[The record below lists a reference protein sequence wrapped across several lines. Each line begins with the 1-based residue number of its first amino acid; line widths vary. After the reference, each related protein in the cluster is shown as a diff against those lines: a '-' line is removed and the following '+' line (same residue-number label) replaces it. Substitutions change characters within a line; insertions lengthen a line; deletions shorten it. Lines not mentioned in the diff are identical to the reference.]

1 MKHSKLFLLI
11 AAAALITACGNKNS
25 GKNEL
30 KKNPPVPVEVL
41 IAANENFPARIEVN
55 GDILPE
61 EMVELHPEISGR
73 VTHLN
78 FPDGAMVK
86 QGTILA
92 KINDAE
98 LQAQLQQQK
107 VQLELAQKTELR
119 LRKLL
124 AVNGVDQATY
134 DAALSQ
140 VNLFEA
146 NINVISA
153 QIDKTIIK
161 APFNGKLGLRLIS
174 EGAYVTP
181 NTLIGTLQQTGK
193 LKIDFNVPETY
204 TAMLAVGKT
213 IYLKVE
219 SSDELISATISAME
233 PQVNAASRSMKV
245 RAKSD
250 DAKLIPGGFVKVYL
264 DNNIKGIVVPTSAII
279 PDAQS
284 NQLIIIK
291 KGKPVF
297 KNVETGVRTADVVE
311 ITKGIQS
318 GDSVVVSGILF
329 VRPNSMLKVKSA
341 KTIKEMLQKSDA
353 AKK

>member
-1 MKHSKLFLLI
+1 MKYTHILLAI
-11 AAAALITACGNKNS
+11 SVALVFSACGNKNS
-25 GKNEL
+25 GKNEI

-41 IAANENFPARIEVN
+41 IAGNEDFPARIEVN

-73 VTHLN
+73 VTRLN
-78 FPDGAMVK
+78 FPDGALVK

-107 VQLELAQKTELR
+107 VQLELAQKTEQR

-140 VNLFEA
+140 VNLYEA

-153 QIDKTIIK
+153 QIEKTIIK

-181 NTLIGTLQQTGK
+181 NTLVGTLQQTSK
-193 LKIDFNVPETY
+193 LKIDFNVPESY
-204 TAMLAVGKT
+204 AEMLSIGKT
-213 IYLKVE
+213 IFMKTGNN
-219 SSDELISATISAME
+219 DELIPATITAME
-233 PQVNAASRSMKV
+233 PLVNAASRSMKV
-245 RAKSD
+245 RAKTD
-250 DAKLIPGGFVKVYL
+250 NLKLVPGGFVKVYL

-291 KGKPVF
+291 NGKPLF

-311 ITKGIQS
+311 ITKGIQA
-318 GDSVVVSGILF
+318 GDSVIVSGILF
-329 VRPNSMLKVKSA
+329 VRPNSVLKIKSA
-341 KTIKEMLQKSDA
+341 KTINKLLKKSDVV
-353 AKK
+353 KK

>member
-1 MKHSKLFLLI
+1 MKYVKICLLI
-11 AAAALITACGNKNS
+11 ITATLISACGNKNS
-25 GKNEL
+25 GKNEI

-41 IAANENFPARIEVN
+41 IAANEDFPARIEVN

-61 EMVELHPEISGR
+61 EMVDLHPEISGR
-73 VTHLN
+73 VTYLN
-78 FPDGAMVK
+78 FPEGANVK
-86 QGTILA
+86 QGMVLA
-92 KINDAE
+92 RINDAE

-107 VQLELAQKTELR
+107 VQLELAQKTEQR

-124 AVNGVDQATY
+124 SVNGVDQATY

-140 VNLFEA
+140 VNLYEA

-153 QIDKTIIK
+153 QIDKTVIK
-161 APFNGKLGLRLIS
+161 VPFSGKLGLRLIS

-181 NTLIGTLQQTGK
+181 NTLIGTLQQTSK

-204 TAMLAVGKT
+204 ASMLSIGKIIFMKT
-213 IYLKVE
+213 GT
-219 SSDELISATISAME
+219 SDELISATVIAME

-245 RAKSD
+245 RAKTD
-250 DAKLIPGGFVKVYL
+250 DVKLIPGGFVKVYL
-264 DNNIKGIVVPTSAII
+264 DNNIKGIVVPTHAII

-311 ITKGIQS
+311 ITNGIAS

-329 VRPNSMLKVKSA
+329 VRPNSLLKIKSA
-341 KTIKEMLQKSDA
+341 KTIDEMLKKSEA
-353 AKK
+353 EKK